1 MVYLKLITTLSVAI
15 LWQVSADVESI
26 SECPKLAPRTSA
38 AKDVTDLRIDDIEVV
53 AALGDSAMAGFAM
66 MGVAKREET
75 PGVIEF
81 DFDFVREFRGNS
93 YGIGG
98 DDGAV
103 TLANFIK
110 YYNSNVSGASTS
122 SHLVSLCYG
131 PFCVPYL
138 SRYRPVK
145 DNFNAAQ
152 YGAIAMNLNYELDYL
167 IPRMKSQFSSPEQ
180 YSTAWKMITLQI
192 GSNDQ
197 CSSCNTVFSPFI
209 HPDNYEMHIENA
221 IQRIQKEIP
230 RTVVHLLKNFK
241 ISDVYQRTQN
251 ETEYCKARLV
261 SSRKFECDC
270 FDTPDSVAGM
280 DTYYDAYNKK
290 LEAIA
295 AKYSA
300 EPGGTFAVMYSP
312 SEVDVLSFPIDCFSN
327 TDCFHPSLKAH
338 QWLAKSYWNQLFFE
352 ASLKPPV
359 MKFDP
364 DLKIRCPTEQDR
376 LHTTF
381 TLL

>member
-15 LWQVSADVESI
+15 LWLVSADVISI

-38 AKDVTDLRIDDIEVV
+38 AKDVTDLRIDDIQVV

-66 MGVAKREET
+66 MGVTTKEET

-98 DDGAV
+98 DTGAV

-110 YYNSNVSGASTS
+110 HYSSNVSGASTS

-138 SRYRPVK
+138 SRYRPAK

-167 IPRMKSQFSSPEQ
+167 IPRIKSHFSSPEQ

-192 GSNDQ
+192 GS
-197 CSSCNTVFSPFI
+197 
-209 HPDNYEMHIENA
+209 
-221 IQRIQKEIP
+221 
-230 RTVVHLLKNFK
+230 K
-241 ISDVYQRTQN
+241 I
-251 ETEYCKARLV
+251 
-261 SSRKFECDC
+261 
-270 FDTPDSVAGM
+270 
-280 DTYYDAYNKK
+280 
-290 LEAIA
+290 
-295 AKYSA
+295 
-300 EPGGTFAVMYSP
+300 
-312 SEVDVLSFPIDCFSN
+312 
-327 TDCFHPSLKAH
+327 
-338 QWLAKSYWNQLFFE
+338 
-352 ASLKPPV
+352 
-359 MKFDP
+359 
-364 DLKIRCPTEQDR
+364 
-376 LHTTF
+376 
-381 TLL
+381 